1 MSYKSILTVVLSPKD
16 AEAQILAAAKIA
28 EANDGHLDILALGV
42 DHTQAGYSYIGAG
55 AVLMSAAIDR
65 AEEDARAAET
75 AAKKAVGE
83 LPFDVRWSIETVASQ
98 VGSVIDV
105 VANAARFADL
115 VVLPL
120 PYGAGRGLDSE
131 AVIEA
136 AMFEGRAPVL
146 VLPDH
151 PVDAARLA
159 QPRKVVLA
167 WNQSNEALIASR
179 AALPLLK
186 GADLVN
192 VTVIDPPAHGPER
205 SDPGGMLSQW
215 LVRQGAKAEVS
226 VLALNLPRVSDV
238 LKRHAE
244 DIAADLIVMGAY
256 GHSRLRE
263 AVLGGAT
270 RAMLEKSTVPV
281 LMAH

>member
-1 MSYKSILTVVLSPKD
+1 MSYKTVLTVVLSPAD
-16 AEAQILAAAKIA
+16 AERQILGAAKIA
-28 EANDGHLDILALGV
+28 EANDGHLEILALGV

-55 AVLMSAAIDR
+55 AVLMAATIDR
-65 AEEDARAAET
+65 AEEDARAAEL

-83 LPFDVRWSIETVASQ
+83 LNADVRWSIETVVSQ
-98 VGSVIDV
+98 IGSVMDV

-115 VVLPL
+115 VVLPM

-136 AMFEGRAPVL
+136 ALFDGRAPVL
-146 VLPDH
+146 VLPDAEL
-151 PVDAARLA
+151 PERLH
-159 QPRKVVLA
+159 QPSKVVLA
-167 WNQSNEALIASR
+167 WNQSNEAVAASR
-179 AALPLLK
+179 AALPMLK

-192 VTVIDPPAHGPER
+192 VTVVDPPSHGPER

-215 LVRQGAKAEVS
+215 LVRQGARAEVS
-226 VLALNLPRVSDV
+226 VLALNMPKVSDV
-238 LKRHAE
+238 LVRHAAE
-244 DIAADLIVMGAY
+244 VGADMIVMGAY

-270 RAMLEKSTVPV
+270 RAMLEKAPVPV